1 MSAVDIPS
9 PEEEE
14 DYHSNET
21 ACYATYN
28 GTERNRVDV
37 DEPLLSPSLSEEEVE
52 FDLEAEV

>member
-14 DYHSNET
+14 DYQSDET

-28 GTERNRVDV
+28 GTERDGVGRR
-37 DEPLLSPSLSEEEVE
+37 
-52 FDLEAEV
+52 